1 MGAGEEDEDGEGWS
15 LAYPLNST
23 FQPLP
28 PCSPQLF
35 SSCPSLSRVVWG
47 RARAGSGDRDEREGR
62 GRNEKGQEEL
72 GRVEEGARWRQE
84 GQEGHRR

>member
-1 MGAGEEDEDGEGWS
+1 M
-15 LAYPLNST
+15 NST

-72 GRVEEGARWRQE
+72 GRVEEGA
-84 GQEGHRR
+84 GGDRRDRRDTEDRTVVLSSAYGS